1 MINLQILFT
10 CAPGFYFP
18 TSLMVQQVKA
28 RSSVGGFQDFKMAA
42 EFLPYIESPT
52 ALWVNLS
59 SIFENMQAPDH
70 MEIKANLKF
79 YV

>member
-1 MINLQILFT
+1 
-10 CAPGFYFP
+10 
-18 TSLMVQQVKA
+18 
-28 RSSVGGFQDFKMAA
+28 MAA